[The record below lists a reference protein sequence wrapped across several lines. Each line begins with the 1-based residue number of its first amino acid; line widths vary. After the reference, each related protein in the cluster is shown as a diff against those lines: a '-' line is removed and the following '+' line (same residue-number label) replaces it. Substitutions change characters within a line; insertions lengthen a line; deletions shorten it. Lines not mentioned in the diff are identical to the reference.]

1 MKIKYKGLKLK
12 KLKVKGLKCK
22 LNLFSIEIRGQNCKN
37 RNLCT
42 EFIELY
48 TANPEI
54 ESRRTEVKLS
64 HSIN

>member
-22 LNLFSIEIRGQNCKN
+22 LHLLSIEIRGQNCKN
-37 RNLCT
+37 RNFCT
-42 EFIELY
+42 ELIELY

-54 ESRRTEVKLS
+54 ESSRTEVTL
-64 HSIN
+64 

>member
-12 KLKVKGLKCK
+12 KFKVKGLKYK
-22 LNLFSIEIRGQNCKN
+22 LHLYSIEIRGQNYKN

-42 EFIELY
+42 ELIELY

-54 ESRRTEVKLS
+54 ESSRTEVKL
-64 HSIN
+64 